1 MTPARCPNC
10 AQPLPDE
17 RHPQDKLVAMGGL
30 EIPVI
35 VCPSYTE
42 DTLMLAPSGSSLVG
56 LAGEATLEA

>member
-10 AQPLPDE
+10 AQTLPDE

-42 DTLMLAPSGSSLVG
+42 ATLMVAPPG
-56 LAGEATLEA
+56 ATSLEA